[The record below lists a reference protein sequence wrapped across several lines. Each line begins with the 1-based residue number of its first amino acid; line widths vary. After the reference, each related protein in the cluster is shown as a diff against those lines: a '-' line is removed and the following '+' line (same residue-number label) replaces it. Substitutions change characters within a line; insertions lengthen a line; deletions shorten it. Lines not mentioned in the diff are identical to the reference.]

1 MANTDKTT
9 ERLWREYLLANLEE
23 SGSSSNLPFYEAPA
37 TERASITKTI
47 TSAGTPE
54 LASETSIP
62 CDYCFVIP
70 ISRTAGEY
78 TANTGSV
85 YWGVASGMV
94 LCNIPT
100 GGVRLSGIIT
110 NLNQLYIDSDNNN
123 EGVLI
128 IYATR

>member
-1 MANTDKTT
+1 MNTDKTT

-23 SGSSSNLPFYEAPA
+23 TGENSNIPFYEAPA
-37 TERASITKTI
+37 TERASVVVAV
-47 TSAGTPE
+47 SAAGTPE
-54 LASETSIP
+54 LASATSVP
-62 CDYCFVIP
+62 CDYCFVLP

-85 YWGVASGMV
+85 YWGVDASMV
-94 LCNIPT
+94 LSNIPT
-100 GGVRLSGIIT
+100 GGTRLSGIIT
-110 NLNQLYIDSDNNN
+110 DLNQLYIDSDVNN